1 MHGFLLLSVGL
12 ARKHSFESGLV
23 FVKPRLALSAAGRR
37 QGRYEEP
44 AVLRRLL
51 KADGTAVPVSPPDF
65 IRPARSTRPF
75 PTGHSILVGAAP
87 VAEMLS
93 AHGGPSL
100 PIRSRAATS
109 SSRIC

>member
-75 PTGHSILVGAAP
+75 PEVGEAGTGHSILVGAAP

-100 PIRSRAATS
+100 PIR
-109 SSRIC
+109 IC